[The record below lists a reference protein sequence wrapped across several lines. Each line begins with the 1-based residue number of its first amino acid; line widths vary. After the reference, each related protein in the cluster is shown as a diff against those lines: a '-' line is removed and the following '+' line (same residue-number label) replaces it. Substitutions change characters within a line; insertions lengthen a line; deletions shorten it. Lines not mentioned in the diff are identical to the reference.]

1 MAIQNFLSGGYYG
14 KLGAT
19 VGQRWK
25 NKRTIR
31 TYVIPANPRTEV
43 QQANR
48 GKFANAVVFAQMG
61 LQMNYYATVFED
73 PNFTRWNYRMKVARE
88 LKDRGM
94 LDLDLIPLYP
104 TSFVP
109 PTLIQSIKVSGVQ
122 GTKHITFA
130 VEGLTSNVDRVL
142 SLMFAIYDGND
153 TFLGYKLYLGYYYA
167 SNPGFLEVD
176 VDDISE
182 INKHCYVRA
191 VSNDDVDSATDMI
204 ASPRLQVQETEID
217 IRDFNTSIKE
227 VQKSLAGITVI
238 FNEMWKGDPTVN
250 NIAIMANFVSNG
262 KETNAYAASLSLE
275 NNNGYCSVTI
285 PFIVTNNQHL
295 PAFPEGSNFIIEKVA
310 YEGSTWKY
318 TKENDTVAYNDT
330 DLSRDFVSTISSVSR
345 YGTTFT
351 VAFDETLPIV
361 TTNTIKLAIR
371 AVKNGE
377 WVEEEVTPAS
387 ISLNEVT
394 FEQSGADN
402 SNIYAFPEGSK
413 IAISGTIIGNG
424 VTYTPN
430 TTTAQNV
437 RNDDVVRTFK
447 SNISSISRN
456 DKTFS
461 VTFDETL
468 PTVGTNNLKLT
479 IKAIKYG
486 DWVEEEV
493 VISNILG
500 NTISFVQSVT
510 NDTQIYAFPEGS
522 TIKIEGTIE
531 NNGVTYA
538 SSMQLAQ
545 KVSNTDLNRTFYNNV
560 ISISRS
566 GTTFSINLRDIMPN
580 YNANNLKLTIKAV
593 KNGTWITEMVTI
605 ARASD
610 NVITFN
616 QSNAE
621 NQNIYAFSEGSTIK
635 IEGLLIS
642 NGVNYIPSLSA
653 EQSVSNTDLSRNI
666 AFNPYWDAQST
677 SDISFTIPFGGTVA
691 SANSNMAM
699 VCSGRFDKRDAIT
712 QAFSYVGNGSNLT
725 FTCTGDFKNYPMS
738 TNGDKVTVP
747 QLQFTCNGVTY
758 TLASGD
764 VNLRN
769 AIKTSNW
776 LSNSLVKKRFTKDTV
791 SGSPLK
797 VTRLNISFTGLVMD
811 GDLVTSIN
819 WVTSV
824 TNINSVA
831 LKPYDQSVSNDYV
844 NPNNAELYVNAE
856 FDEGDSNNVVSGN
869 SVVNYATSNNTI
881 AYKGITYN
889 LPTAPARLSGYT
901 TT

>member
-31 TYVIPANPRTEV
+31 TYVIPANPRTEI

-48 GKFANAVVFAQMG
+48 GKFANAVIFAQMG

-109 PTLIQSIKVSGVQ
+109 PTLIQEIKVHSVQ
-122 GTKHITFA
+122 GIKHISFE
-130 VEGLTSNVDRVL
+130 VKGLNSNVDRVL
-142 SLMFAIYDGND
+142 SLMFAIYDEND

-167 SNPGFLEVD
+167 STQGFLEVD

-182 INKHCYVRA
+182 INKHCYVRI
-191 VSNDDVDSATDMI
+191 VSNDDVDSAADMI
-204 ASPRLQVQETEID
+204 ASPRLQVQTDEID
-217 IRDFNTSIKE
+217 IRAFNTSIKE

-238 FNEMWKGDPTVN
+238 FNEMWKGDPTTN
-250 NIAIMANFVSNG
+250 NIEIMANFVSNG
-262 KETNAYAASLSLE
+262 KETNAYGASLSLE

-285 PFIVTNNQHL
+285 PFIVTDNQHL

-318 TKENDTVAYNDT
+318 TKVNDTVTYNDT
-330 DLSRDFVSTISSVSR
+330 DLSRDFISTISSISR

-351 VAFDETLPIV
+351 VTFDETLPIV
-361 TTNTIKLAIR
+361 TTNTLKLAIR
-371 AVKNGE
+371 TVKNGS
-377 WVEEEVTPAS
+377 WVEEEITPAS

-402 SNIYAFPEGSK
+402 GNIYAFPEGSK

-424 VTYTPN
+424 VTYSPN

-437 RNDDVVRTFK
+437 SNNDVARTFK

-456 DKTFS
+456 DKMYS
-461 VTFDETL
+461 ITFDETL

-479 IKAIKYG
+479 VYAVKNGAWVTEEITISEISDNVIKY
-486 DWVEEEV
+486 DM
-493 VISNILG
+493 SASTYQFL
-500 NTISFVQSVT
+500 
-510 NDTQIYAFPEGS
+510 YAFPEGA
-522 TIKIEGTIE
+522 TIKVEGTIG
-531 NNGVTYA
+531 NNGVTYT
-538 SSMQLAQ
+538 SSIQLAQ
-545 KVSNTDLNRTFYNNV
+545 KVSNTDLSRPFNSA
-560 ISISRS
+560 ISSISRS
-566 GTTFSINLRDIMPN
+566 GTTFRLTVGLELP
-580 YNANNLKLTIKAV
+580 AVTTHTLKLNIKAV
-593 KNGTWITEMVTI
+593 KNGKWINYPNSVESI
-605 ARASD
+605 SD
-610 NVITFN
+610 KTITFI
-616 QSNAE
+616 QSNST
-621 NQNIYAFSEGSTIK
+621 NQNIYAFPEGSEITVSGTIVA
-635 IEGLLIS
+635 
-642 NGVNYIPSLSA
+642 NGVTYTPNTTTA
-653 EQSVSNTDLSRNI
+653 QSVSNTDLSRNI
-666 AFNPYWDAQST
+666 AFSPDWNAQST

-691 SANSNMAM
+691 SANSNMEM
-699 VCSGRFDKRDAIT
+699 ICSGRFDKRDAIT
-712 QAFSYVGNGSNLT
+712 QEFSYVGNGSNIT
-725 FTCTGDFKNYPMS
+725 FTCTGEYKNYPMS

-747 QLQFTCNGVTY
+747 DLQFTCNGVTY
-758 TLASGD
+758 TLAGGV

-776 LSNSLVKKRFTKDTV
+776 LSNSLVSKRFTKDTV

-797 VTRLNISFTGLVMD
+797 VTRLNISFTKLVMD
-811 GDLVTSIN
+811 RDLVTSIN

-831 LKPYDQSVSNDYV
+831 LTPYDQSVSND
-844 NPNNAELYVNAE
+844 NIDPNNAEIYVNAE
-856 FDEGDSNNVVSGN
+856 FDEGDNNNVVSVN
-869 SVVNYATSNNTI
+869 SAVNYATSNNTI

-901 TT
+901 TN

>member
-31 TYVIPANPRTEV
+31 TYVIPANPRTEI

-122 GTKHITFA
+122 GTKHITFT

-142 SLMFAIYDGND
+142 SLMFAIYDEND

-204 ASPRLQVQETEID
+204 ASPRLQVQTTEID

-238 FNEMWKGDPTVN
+238 FNEMWKGDPTTN

-262 KETNAYAASLSLE
+262 KVTNAYGAKLSLE

-285 PFIVTNNQHL
+285 PFIVTDNQHL
-295 PAFPEGSNFIIEKVA
+295 PAFPEGSNFIIETVA

-330 DLSRDFVSTISSVSR
+330 DLSRDFISTISSVSR

-351 VAFDETLPIV
+351 VTFDETLPTV
-361 TTNTIKLAIR
+361 TTNTLKLAIR

-377 WVEEEVTPAS
+377 WVEEEVTPTS

-402 SNIYAFPEGSK
+402 GNIYAFPEGST

-424 VTYTPN
+424 VTYSPN
-430 TTTAQNV
+430 TTTAQSVN
-437 RNDDVVRTFK
+437 NDDVARTFK
-447 SNISSISRN
+447 SNISSVSRN
-456 DKTFS
+456 NTTYN

-468 PTVGTNNLKLT
+468 PTVGTNNLKVT
-479 IKAIKYG
+479 IHAVKNG
-486 DWVEEEV
+486 EWVEEEV
-493 VISNILG
+493 EISNISD
-500 NTISFVQSVT
+500 NVISFIPA
-510 NDTQIYAFPEGS
+510 DTANQYMYAFAEGS
-522 TIKIEGTIE
+522 TIKVEGTIT
-531 NNGVTYA
+531 NNGVTYT
-538 SSMQLAQ
+538 SSLQLAQ
-545 KVSNTDLNRTFYNNV
+545 RVSNTDLSRGFYSV
-560 ISISRS
+560 ISSISRS
-566 GTTFSINLRDIMPN
+566 GTTFSINFVRSLPT
-580 YNANNLKLTIKAV
+580 ATNNTLKITIKAV
-593 KNGTWITEMVTI
+593 KNGVWVEEEVTI
-605 ARASD
+605 ASISEK
-610 NVITFN
+610 VITFN
-616 QSNAE
+616 QSGAT
-621 NQNIYAFSEGSTIK
+621 NQDIYAFPEGSTIT
-635 IEGLLIS
+635 IS
-642 NGVNYIPSLSA
+642 GAIIGNGVTYTA
-653 EQSVSNTDLSRNI
+653 GQTTAQSVSNTDLSRNI
-666 AFNPYWDAQST
+666 TFSPAWNEQNK

-725 FTCTGDFKNYPMS
+725 FTCTGEYKNYPMS
-738 TNGDKVTVP
+738 TNGDKITVP

-758 TLASGD
+758 TLAGGD

-776 LSNSLVKKRFTKDTV
+776 LSNSSLTKRFTKDI
-791 SGSPLK
+791 SGSSPFTLINLY
-797 VTRLNISFTGLVMD
+797 VSISGLVMD
-811 GDLVTSIN
+811 TEPPEQLIWITGIKLSTSYTLIPYSQLMYADGVGTTNTELQIVASFDEEDVNNKVTSDKAI
-819 WVTSV
+819 SYSD
-824 TNINSVA
+824 TN
-831 LKPYDQSVSNDYV
+831 VSF
-844 NPNNAELYVNAE
+844 E
-856 FDEGDSNNVVSGN
+856 
-869 SVVNYATSNNTI
+869 
-881 AYKGITYN
+881 YKGITYK
-889 LPTAPARLSGYT
+889 LPTLPETVGGYQT
-901 TT
+901 I

>member
-88 LKDRGM
+88 LKDKGM

-109 PTLIQSIKVSGVQ
+109 PALIQSIKVSSVQ
-122 GTKHITFA
+122 GTKHITFT

-142 SLMFAIYDGND
+142 SLMFAIYDEND

-176 VDDISE
+176 VDNISE

-191 VSNDDVDSATDMI
+191 VSNDDIDSATDMI
-204 ASPRLQVQETEID
+204 ASPRLQVKVKEID

-227 VQKSLAGITVI
+227 VQKSLAGVTVI
-238 FNEMWKGDPTVN
+238 FNEMWKGDPTTN

-285 PFIVTNNQHL
+285 PFIVTDNQHL

-318 TKENDTVAYNDT
+318 TKVNDTVIYNDT
-330 DLSRDFVSTISSVSR
+330 DLSRDFISTISSVSR

-351 VAFDETLPIV
+351 VTFDETLPIV
-361 TTNTIKLAIR
+361 TTNTLKLTIK
-371 AVKNGE
+371 AVKNGN
-377 WVEEEVTPAS
+377 WVEEEITPAS

-394 FEQSGADN
+394 FEQSGVDN
-402 SNIYAFPEGSK
+402 GNIYAFPEGSTIK
-413 IAISGTIIGNG
+413 VAGTIIGNG

-437 RNDDVVRTFK
+437 
-447 SNISSISRN
+447 
-456 DKTFS
+456 
-461 VTFDETL
+461 
-468 PTVGTNNLKLT
+468 
-479 IKAIKYG
+479 
-486 DWVEEEV
+486 
-493 VISNILG
+493 
-500 NTISFVQSVT
+500 
-510 NDTQIYAFPEGS
+510 
-522 TIKIEGTIE
+522 
-531 NNGVTYA
+531 
-538 SSMQLAQ
+538 
-545 KVSNTDLNRTFYNNV
+545 
-560 ISISRS
+560 
-566 GTTFSINLRDIMPN
+566 
-580 YNANNLKLTIKAV
+580 
-593 KNGTWITEMVTI
+593 
-605 ARASD
+605 
-610 NVITFN
+610 
-616 QSNAE
+616 
-621 NQNIYAFSEGSTIK
+621 
-635 IEGLLIS
+635 
-642 NGVNYIPSLSA
+642 
-653 EQSVSNTDLSRNI
+653 SNTDLSRNI
-666 AFNPYWDAQST
+666 TFSPTWNEGSIN
-677 SDISFTIPFGGTVA
+677 DISFTIPFGGTVA

-699 VCSGRFDKRDAIT
+699 ICSGRFDKRDEIT
-712 QAFSYVGNGSNLT
+712 QEFSYVGNGSNLT
-725 FTCTGDFKNYPMS
+725 FTCIGEYKNYPMS
-738 TNGDKVTVP
+738 TDGDKVTVP
-747 QLQFTCNGVTY
+747 GLQFICNGVTY
-758 TLASGD
+758 TLAGGN

-776 LSNSLVKKRFTKDTV
+776 LNNSIVRKRFTKDTA

-797 VTRLNISFTGLVMD
+797 VTRLNISFSGLVMND
-811 GDLVTSIN
+811 DLTTSIN
-819 WVTSV
+819 WVES
-824 TNINSVA
+824 IASLNSVN
-831 LKPYDQSVSNDYV
+831 LMPYSQDVSNDYTD
-844 NPNNAELYVNAE
+844 PNNAELYVNAD
-856 FDEGDSNNVVSGN
+856 FDEGDSNNRFSAN

-889 LPTAPARLSGYT
+889 LPTAPARLSGYIT
-901 TT
+901 N

>member
-88 LKDRGM
+88 LKDKGM

-104 TSFVP
+104 TSFIP
-109 PTLIQSIKVSGVQ
+109 PTLIQNIKVNGVQ

-142 SLMFAIYDGND
+142 SLMFAIYDEND

-191 VSNDDVDSATDMI
+191 ISNDDVDSATDMI
-204 ASPRLQVQETEID
+204 ASPRLQVQTTEID

-238 FNEMWKGDPTVN
+238 FNEVWKGDPTIN
-250 NIAIMANFVSNG
+250 NISILASFVSNG
-262 KETNAYAASLSLE
+262 KKTNAYVTNETLK
-275 NNNGYCSVTI
+275 NNNGFCSVSI
-285 PFIVTNNQHL
+285 PFIVSDNQNL
-295 PAFPEGSNFIIEKVA
+295 PAFPEGSEFLVSSVA

-351 VAFDETLPIV
+351 VTFDETLPTV
-361 TTNTIKLAIR
+361 TTHTLKLAIR
-371 AVKNGE
+371 AVKNGA
-377 WVEEEVTPAS
+377 WVEEEVTPTNF
-387 ISLNEVT
+387 SLNEIT

-402 SNIYAFPEGSK
+402 ANIYAFPEGST

-437 RNDDVVRTFK
+437 SNDDLARTFK

-456 DKTFS
+456 VDLYS
-461 VTFDETL
+461 VVFDETL
-468 PTVGTNNLKLT
+468 PTVGTNNLKLIT
-479 IKAIKYG
+479 RAVSAGVWI
-486 DWVEEEV
+486 EEEV
-493 VISNILG
+493 VISNISDNIIQFQLSNLTG
-500 NTISFVQSVT
+500 KTY
-510 NDTQIYAFPEGS
+510 YAFPEGS
-522 TIKIEGTIE
+522 TIKVEGTIIS
-531 NNGVTYA
+531 NGVTYTP
-538 SSMQLAQ
+538 STQLAQ
-545 KVSNTDLNRTFYNNV
+545 KVSNDDLTRTFACLV
-560 ISISRS
+560 DRIERS
-566 GTTFSINLRDIMPN
+566 GTKFNVYVKASIPGTTD
-580 YNANNLKLTIKAV
+580 YNFKVTIKAV
-593 KNGTWITEMVTI
+593 KNGVWVTEDVAVSIETI
-605 ARASD
+605 RLM
-610 NVITFN
+610 TFEQSGAAN
-616 QSNAE
+616 QD
-621 NQNIYAFSEGSTIK
+621 IYAFPEGSTFT
-635 IEGLLIS
+635 IS
-642 NGVNYIPSLSA
+642 GTIVANGVTYVIA
-653 EQSVSNTDLSRNI
+653 TTTAQSVSNTDLSRNI
-666 AFNPYWDAQST
+666 AFSPAWNAQST

-691 SANSNMAM
+691 NANSNMAM
-699 VCSGRFDKRDAIT
+699 ICSGRFDKRDEIT
-712 QAFSYVGNGSNLT
+712 QAFNYIGNGSNLT

-758 TLASGD
+758 TLAGGN

-776 LSNSLVKKRFTKDTV
+776 LSNSLVSKRFTKDTV

-797 VTRLNISFTGLVMD
+797 VTRLNISFAGLVMD
-811 GDLVTSIN
+811 SDLVTSIN
-819 WVTSV
+819 WVTSI
-824 TNINSVA
+824 TNKNSVA
-831 LKPYDQSVSNDYV
+831 LKPYDQSVSNDYLD
-844 NPNNAELYVNAE
+844 PNNAELYVNAD
-856 FDEGDSNNVVSGN
+856 FDEGDSNNAFSAN
-869 SVVNYATSNNTI
+869 NVVNYATSDNTI
-881 AYKGITYN
+881 AYKGITYS
-889 LPTAPARLSGYT
+889 LPTAPARLSGYIT
-901 TT
+901 T

>member
-61 LQMNYYATVFED
+61 LQMNYYATVFEE

-109 PTLIQSIKVSGVQ
+109 PTLIQNIKVSSVQ

-142 SLMFAIYDGND
+142 SLMFAIYDENG

-204 ASPRLQVQETEID
+204 ASPRLQVQTTEID

-238 FNEMWKGDPTVN
+238 FNEVWKGDPTTN
-250 NIAIMANFVSNG
+250 NISILASFVSNG
-262 KETNAYAASLSLE
+262 KKTNAYVTNETLK
-275 NNNGYCSVTI
+275 NNNGYCSVSI
-285 PFIVTNNQHL
+285 PFIVSDNQNL
-295 PAFPEGSNFIIEKVA
+295 PAFPEGSEFLVSSVA

-318 TKENDTVAYNDT
+318 TKENDTIAYNDT

-351 VAFDETLPIV
+351 VTFDETLPIV
-361 TTNTIKLAIR
+361 TTHTLKLAIK
-371 AVKNGE
+371 AVKNGA
-377 WVEEEVTPAS
+377 WVEEEVTPTNF
-387 ISLNEVT
+387 SLNEIT

-402 SNIYAFPEGSK
+402 ANIYAFPEGST

-430 TTTAQNV
+430 TTTAQSV
-437 RNDDVVRTFK
+437 RNDDLARTFK
-447 SNISSISRN
+447 SNISSISKDN
-456 DKTFS
+456 ITYNIA
-461 VTFDETL
+461 FDETL
-468 PTVGTNNLKLT
+468 PTVGTNNLKIT
-479 IKAIKYG
+479 VRAVRNG
-486 DWVEEEV
+486 AWVEEEV
-493 VISNILG
+493 AISNIS
-500 NTISFVQSVT
+500 NNIISFIPAETTVQQLYAFPEGSTIKVEGTIGNNGVTYTSSIQLAQKVSNDDLNRHFYSVISSVSRSGT
-510 NDTQIYAFPEGS
+510 TFSINFARELPTSTSNTLTIKIKAVKNGVWVEEEIVIASISGKVITFNQSGAANQDIYAFPEGS
-522 TIKIEGTIE
+522 TITISGTIIG
-531 NNGVTYA
+531 NGVTYRA
-538 SSMQLAQ
+538 GQ
-545 KVSNTDLNRTFYNNV
+545 
-560 ISISRS
+560 
-566 GTTFSINLRDIMPN
+566 TT
-580 YNANNLKLTIKAV
+580 A
-593 KNGTWITEMVTI
+593 
-605 ARASD
+605 
-610 NVITFN
+610 
-616 QSNAE
+616 
-621 NQNIYAFSEGSTIK
+621 
-635 IEGLLIS
+635 
-642 NGVNYIPSLSA
+642 
-653 EQSVSNTDLSRNI
+653 QSVSNTDLSRNI
-666 AFNPYWDAQST
+666 AFNPSWNEKHT
-677 SDISFTIPFGGTVA
+677 SNTSFTIPFGGTVETT
-691 SANSNMAM
+691 SINMEM
-699 VCSGRFDKRDAIT
+699 ICSGRFDDRSIVT
-712 QAFSYVGNGSNLT
+712 QGFDYVGNGSNLK
-725 FTCTGDFKNYPMS
+725 FTCTGNLAVFPMC
-738 TNGDKVTVP
+738 TDGDKVIVP

-758 TLASGD
+758 TLAGGN

-769 AIKTSNW
+769 AVKTSNW
-776 LSNSLVKKRFTKDTV
+776 LGRGAQAKRFTKDTV

-811 GDLVTSIN
+811 SDLVTSIN

-831 LKPYDQSVSNDYV
+831 LKPYDQSVSND
-844 NPNNAELYVNAE
+844 NLDPNNAELYVNAD
-856 FDEGDSNNVVSGN
+856 FDEGDSNNAVSGN

-889 LPTAPARLSGYT
+889 LPTAPARLSGYIT
-901 TT
+901 T

>member
-88 LKDRGM
+88 LKDRRM

-109 PTLIQSIKVSGVQ
+109 PTLIQSIKISGVQ

-130 VEGLTSNVDRVL
+130 VKNLTSNVDRVL
-142 SLMFAIYDGND
+142 SLMFAIYDKND

-191 VSNDDVDSATDMI
+191 VSNDDIDSATDMI
-204 ASPRLQVQETEID
+204 ASPRLQVLTSEID

-238 FNEMWKGDPTVN
+238 FNEMWKGDPTTN

-262 KETNAYAASLSLE
+262 KETNAYGAKLSLE

-285 PFIVTNNQHL
+285 PFIVTDNQHL

-361 TTNTIKLAIR
+361 TTNTLKLAIR
-371 AVKNGE
+371 AVKNGA
-377 WVEEEVTPAS
+377 WVEEEVTPTNF
-387 ISLNEVT
+387 SLNEIT
-394 FEQSGADN
+394 FEQSGVDN
-402 SNIYAFPEGSK
+402 GNIYAFPEGSTIK
-413 IAISGTIIGNG
+413 VTGTIIGNG

-430 TTTAQNV
+430 TTTAQSVSN
-437 RNDDVVRTFK
+437 NDVARTFK
-447 SNISSISRN
+447 SNISSISR
-456 DKTFS
+456 DVDLYS
-461 VTFDETL
+461 IVFDEKL

-479 IKAIKYG
+479 VKAVSAGVWI
-486 DWVEEEV
+486 EEEV
-493 VISNILG
+493 VISNISDNIIQFKLSNLTG
-500 NTISFVQSVT
+500 KTY
-510 NDTQIYAFPEGS
+510 YAFPEGS
-522 TIKIEGTIE
+522 TIKVEGTIIS
-531 NNGVTYA
+531 NGVTYT
-538 SSMQLAQ
+538 SSTQLAQ
-545 KVSNTDLNRTFYNNV
+545 KVSNDDLTRTFACLV
-560 ISISRS
+560 DRIERS
-566 GTTFSINLRDIMPN
+566 GTKFNVYVKASLPGTKD
-580 YNANNLKLTIKAV
+580 YNFKVTIKAI
-593 KNGTWITEMVTI
+593 KNGVWVTEDVTI
-605 ARASD
+605 SIETIRLM
-610 NVITFN
+610 TFEQSGAAN
-616 QSNAE
+616 QD
-621 NQNIYAFSEGSTIK
+621 IYAFPEGSTFTISGT
-635 IEGLLIS
+635 IVS
-642 NGVNYIPSLSA
+642 NGVTYVITTTKA
-653 EQSVSNTDLSRNI
+653 QSVSNKDLSRNI
-666 AFNPYWDAQST
+666 AFNPSWDAQST
-677 SDISFTIPFGGTVA
+677 SAISFTIPFGGTVA
-691 SANSNMAM
+691 SANSNMSM
-699 VCSGRFDKRDAIT
+699 ICSGRFDKRDAIT

-725 FTCTGDFKNYPMS
+725 FTCTEDFKDYPMS
-738 TNGDKVTVP
+738 TNGDKITVP
-747 QLQFTCNGVTY
+747 ELQFTCNGVTY
-758 TLASGD
+758 KLAGGD

-776 LSNSLVKKRFTKDTV
+776 LNNSLVSKRFTKDTV

-797 VTRLNISFTGLVMD
+797 LTRLNISFTKLVMD
-811 GDLVTSIN
+811 SNLTTSIN

-824 TNINSVA
+824 TNKNSVA
-831 LKPYDQSVSNDYV
+831 LKPYNQSVSNVYTD
-844 NPNNAELYVNAE
+844 PNNAELYVNAN
-856 FDEGDSNNVVSGN
+856 FNEGDSNNAVSGN

-881 AYKGITYN
+881 AYKGITYK
-889 LPTAPARLSGYT
+889 LPTAPARLSGYIT
-901 TT
+901 N

>member
-88 LKDRGM
+88 LKDKGM

-104 TSFVP
+104 ASFVP

-122 GTKHITFA
+122 GTKHITFT

-142 SLMFAIYDGND
+142 SLMFAIYDEND

-204 ASPRLQVQETEID
+204 ASLRLQVQTTEID

-238 FNEMWKGDPTVN
+238 FNEVWKGDPTTN

-262 KETNAYAASLSLE
+262 KETNAYGAKLSLE

-285 PFIVTNNQHL
+285 PFIVTDSQHL

-318 TKENDTVAYNDT
+318 TKVNDTVAYNDT

-351 VAFDETLPIV
+351 VTFDETLPTV
-361 TTNTIKLAIR
+361 TTNTLKLAIR
-371 AVKNGE
+371 AVKNGK
-377 WVEEEVTPAS
+377 WVEEEVTPTS

-402 SNIYAFPEGSK
+402 GNIYAFPAGST

-424 VTYTPN
+424 VTYSPN

-437 RNDDVVRTFK
+437 SNDDLARTFK

-479 IKAIKYG
+479 VYAVKNG
-486 DWVEEEV
+486 VWVTEEV
-493 VISNILG
+493 AISEISNNVIKIDMSDSTYQYL
-500 NTISFVQSVT
+500 
-510 NDTQIYAFPEGS
+510 YAFPEGA
-522 TIKIEGTIE
+522 TIKVEGTIGS
-531 NNGVTYA
+531 NGVTYT
-538 SSMQLAQ
+538 SSVQLAQ
-545 KVSNTDLNRTFYNNV
+545 KVSNTDLTRPYNST
-560 ISISRS
+560 ISSVSRS
-566 GTTFSINLRDIMPN
+566 GTTFTITVGLTLPTVTTNT
-580 YNANNLKLTIKAV
+580 LKLAIRAV
-593 KNGTWITEMVTI
+593 KNGKWVEEEVTPTSI
-605 ARASD
+605 SLNEVTFEQSGAD
-610 NVITFN
+610 NG
-616 QSNAE
+616 
-621 NQNIYAFSEGSTIK
+621 NIYAFPAGSTIA
-635 IEGLLIS
+635 IS
-642 NGVNYIPSLSA
+642 GTIIGNGVTYSPNTTTA
-653 EQSVSNTDLSRNI
+653 QNVSNTDLSRNI
-666 AFNPYWDAQST
+666 AFNPSWDAQST
-677 SDISFTIPFGGTVA
+677 SAISFTIPFGGTVA
-691 SANSNMAM
+691 NANSNMAM

-712 QAFSYVGNGSNLT
+712 QEFSYVGNGSNLT
-725 FTCTGDFKNYPMS
+725 FTCTGEYKNYPMS

-758 TLASGD
+758 TLAGGN

-776 LSNSLVKKRFTKDTV
+776 LSNSLVSKRFTKDTV

-824 TNINSVA
+824 TNVNSVA
-831 LKPYDQSVSNDYV
+831 LTPYDQSVSNDYLD
-844 NPNNAELYVNAE
+844 PNNAELYVNAE
-856 FDEGDSNNVVSGN
+856 FDEGDSNNIVSAN
-869 SVVNYATSNNTI
+869 SVINYETSNNTI
-881 AYKGITYN
+881 TYKGITYN
-889 LPTAPARLSGYT
+889 LPTAPARLSGYIT
-901 TT
+901 N

>member
-88 LKDRGM
+88 LKDKGM

-104 TSFVP
+104 TSFIP
-109 PTLIQSIKVSGVQ
+109 PILIQSIKISGVQ
-122 GTKHITFA
+122 GTKHITFT
-130 VEGLTSNVDRVL
+130 VEGLNSNVDRVL
-142 SLMFAIYDGND
+142 SLMFAIYDEND

-204 ASPRLQVQETEID
+204 ASPRLQVQTREID
-217 IRDFNTSIKE
+217 IRAFNTSIKE

-238 FNEMWKGDPTVN
+238 FNEMWKGDPTTN
-250 NIAIMANFVSNG
+250 NIAILANFVSNG
-262 KETNAYAASLSLE
+262 KKTNAYITDATLE
-275 NNNGYCSVTI
+275 NNNGYCSVSI
-285 PFIVTNNQHL
+285 PFIVSDNQNL
-295 PAFPEGSNFIIEKVA
+295 PAFPEGSEFLVNSVA

-351 VAFDETLPIV
+351 VTFDETLPTV
-361 TTNTIKLAIR
+361 TTNTLKLAIR
-371 AVKNGE
+371 TVKNGA
-377 WVEEEVTPAS
+377 WVEEEVIPTS
-387 ISLNEVT
+387 ISLNEIT

-402 SNIYAFPEGSK
+402 ANIYAFPAGST

-430 TTTAQNV
+430 TTTAQ
-437 RNDDVVRTFK
+437 
-447 SNISSISRN
+447 
-456 DKTFS
+456 
-461 VTFDETL
+461 
-468 PTVGTNNLKLT
+468 
-479 IKAIKYG
+479 
-486 DWVEEEV
+486 
-493 VISNILG
+493 
-500 NTISFVQSVT
+500 
-510 NDTQIYAFPEGS
+510 
-522 TIKIEGTIE
+522 
-531 NNGVTYA
+531 
-538 SSMQLAQ
+538 
-545 KVSNTDLNRTFYNNV
+545 
-560 ISISRS
+560 
-566 GTTFSINLRDIMPN
+566 
-580 YNANNLKLTIKAV
+580 
-593 KNGTWITEMVTI
+593 
-605 ARASD
+605 
-610 NVITFN
+610 
-616 QSNAE
+616 
-621 NQNIYAFSEGSTIK
+621 
-635 IEGLLIS
+635 
-642 NGVNYIPSLSA
+642 
-653 EQSVSNTDLSRNI
+653 SVSNTDLSRNI
-666 AFNPYWDAQST
+666 AFSPSWNEKSK

-691 SANSNMAM
+691 SANSNMPM
-699 VCSGRFDKRDAIT
+699 ICSGRFDKRDAIT
-712 QAFSYVGNGSNLT
+712 QAFNYVGNGSNLT

-738 TNGDKVTVP
+738 TSGDKITVP

-758 TLASGD
+758 KLVGGD

-776 LSNSLVKKRFTKDTV
+776 LSNSSLTKRFTKDI
-791 SGSPLK
+791 SGSSPFTLIA
-797 VTRLNISFTGLVMD
+797 LHISISGLVMD
-811 GDLVTSIN
+811 TDPPAQLIWVTGIKLSSSYTLIPYAQQMYADIISTTNRELQITADFDEEDTNNKVTSDKAI
-819 WVTSV
+819 TYSD
-824 TNINSVA
+824 TN
-831 LKPYDQSVSNDYV
+831 VSF
-844 NPNNAELYVNAE
+844 E
-856 FDEGDSNNVVSGN
+856 
-869 SVVNYATSNNTI
+869 
-881 AYKGITYN
+881 YKGITYK
-889 LPTAPARLSGYT
+889 LPALPATVGGYQT
-901 TT
+901 I